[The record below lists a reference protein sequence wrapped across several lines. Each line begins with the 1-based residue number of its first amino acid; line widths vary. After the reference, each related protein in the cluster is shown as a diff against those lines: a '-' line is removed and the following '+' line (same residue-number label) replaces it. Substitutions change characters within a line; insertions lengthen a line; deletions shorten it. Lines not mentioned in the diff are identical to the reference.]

1 MLTINRTA
9 IVVKPGQRFLDWL
22 HQADATSA
30 DLKLDD
36 LRLEATIYLL
46 PECDSETE
54 AREHLE
60 AVCGRIFEGQLDG
73 WYRVRSSWPKR
84 RDFEAF
90 NDWFEWSF
98 HSVIED
104 LCADP
109 LIEEEM

>member
-60 AVCGRIFEGQLDG
+60 AVCGRIFEGQLDRG
-73 WYRVRSSWPKR
+73 IASGHRGQSVATVRRSTTGLR
-84 RDFEAF
+84 
-90 NDWFEWSF
+90 SF
-98 HSVIED
+98 HSVIVD